1 MFLFLLVVINYY
13 ISWRYASIMADPE
26 DEAAYL
32 QSMIAQMQKRLSII
46 QKSNP
51 NSELNINNAKS
62 QPSNNNSNNEK
73 LVKTVYNPWKNLYNK
88 DLGNHI
94 FKVKKEGK
102 TIFLELNSNKK
113 NDQLLR
119 NFEFG
124 TLRKIGNGKNGKEGA
139 VLIQADFLHD
149 ARVKWHKFRYEPGI
163 YRTNMT
169 PNILPSDFQIGNRSI
184 QTCIICRISYV
195 PDSYIRINFSKSWS
209 NIIDKFASFL
219 IGTEIMNPK
228 IWAFIGKKEKMTLPC
243 MMTFRWEG
251 KSLMLN
257 SPRQIQIFGTKKDNW
272 RGELYVSAR
281 SFSDGI
287 KRTGLLT
294 VQTAKR
300 NNLYNCSRKSQ
311 LYQEMKRLSEKGITS
326 GKIDL
331 QVAFS
336 PDLHGD

>member
-1 MFLFLLVVINYY
+1 
-13 ISWRYASIMADPE
+13 MAEQE
-26 DEAAYL
+26 DEVAYL
-32 QSMIAQMQKRLSII
+32 KSMIAQMEKRLSVI
-46 QKSNP
+46 QKSNS
-51 NSELNINNAKS
+51 NSELNIDNAKS
-62 QPSNNNSNNEK
+62 QQNNNNPINEK
-73 LVKTVYNPWKNLYNK
+73 PVKSSYNPWKHLYNGG
-88 DLGNHI
+88 LGNHI
-94 FKVKKEGK
+94 FKLKKEGK
-102 TIFLELNSNKK
+102 TIFLELNANKK
-113 NDQLLR
+113 NHQLLR

-124 TLRKIGNGKNGKEGA
+124 TLRKIGDGKNGKEGA
-139 VLIQADFLHD
+139 VLVQADFLHD
-149 ARVKWHKFRYEPGI
+149 ARVKWHKSRYETGI

-209 NIIDKFASFL
+209 NIINEFASSL
-219 IGTEIMNPK
+219 IGTEFMNPK
-228 IWAFIGKKEKMTLPC
+228 IWVFTGKKEEMTLPC

-257 SPRQIQIFGTKKDNW
+257 SPRQIQIFGTKKYNF
-272 RGELYVSAR
+272 RGELYVSAK

-294 VQTAKR
+294 VQSAKR

-311 LYQEMKRLSEKGITS
+311 LYQEMKRLNEKGIKS

-336 PDLHGD
+336 PNLFND